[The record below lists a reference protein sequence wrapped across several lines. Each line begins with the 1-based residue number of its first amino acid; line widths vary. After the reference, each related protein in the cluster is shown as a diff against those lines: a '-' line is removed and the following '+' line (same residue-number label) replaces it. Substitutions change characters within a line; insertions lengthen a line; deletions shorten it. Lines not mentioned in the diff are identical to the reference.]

1 MRVFSWNGAIDTIMS
16 PMDSIRYHKS
26 FLRTGFMSMDPRT
39 GHVKAY
45 VGGIDY
51 NDFQYD
57 MVNGGRRQI
66 GSTIKPFLYFVGND
80 RRNQPLRRDVAC
92 ATTAD

>member
-1 MRVFSWNGAIDTIMS
+1 MS
-16 PMDSIRYHKS
+16 PLDSIRYHKS

-57 MVNGGRRQI
+57 MVNGAVVR
-66 GSTIKPFLYFVGND
+66 SV
-80 RRNQPLRRDVAC
+80 PLLNL
-92 ATTAD
+92 TSIPLQ